1 MQVFTSSLP
10 DTLFALLSEK
20 AQELNVPK
28 NKIIEK
34 ALSLYLEQLN
44 KAAYIKTYRQMAADT
59 DILQLAE
66 EGMAAYYKQINSLDK
81 WNKVKFGWP
90 TSTLH
95 VGANKPAFGLYWFSA
110 EIYSIPIHHS

>member
-44 KAAYIKTYRQMAADT
+44 KAAYIKSYRQMAADT

-66 EGMAAYYKQINSLDK
+66 EEMAAYYKQINALDK
-81 WNKVKFGWP
+81 
-90 TSTLH
+90 
-95 VGANKPAFGLYWFSA
+95 
-110 EIYSIPIHHS
+110 